1 MWEALTDE
9 LDTAGIMLGTV
20 PAVHGREDAVGAGLQ
35 RDVEVLGEAIGRS
48 KEFDEVLRDVQRFD
62 GADAK
67 ALDCGFTQNP
77 AEEVFQFDT
86 KRKVAAIGAE
96 VNPAED
102 DFLIS
107 GFAEIPDFLDD
118 GFRGKAP
125 ASSADKRNHTVRAA
139 RVTPILNFQ
148 GRARVAP
155 LPAEDR
161 SGKQDVLFE
170 NVATQDFC
178 RKGGK

>member
-20 PAVHGREDAVGAGLQ
+20 PAVHGREDAVGSGLQ
-35 RDVEVLGEAIGRS
+35 RDVEVLGAAIGRS

-67 ALDCGFTQNP
+67 ALDCGFTKNP
-77 AEEVFQFDT
+77 AEEVFEFDT
-86 KRKVAAIGAE
+86 RRKVAAIGAE
-96 VNPAED
+96 VDPAED
-102 DFLIS
+102 DFLI
-107 GFAEIPDFLDD
+107 D
-118 GFRGKAP
+118 GFGGKAP
-125 ASSADKRNHTVRAA
+125 ASSAHKRNHAVRAA

-155 LPAEDR
+155 FPAEDR

-170 NVATQDFC
+170 NVAAQDFC